1 MTPDRAT
8 RQQLAAALAWKEAHA
23 GFDAAV
29 AGIPPEARGTRPANL
44 PYSAWQLL
52 EHLRISQHD
61 ILDFCLNA
69 GYEERAWPDD
79 YWPASPEPPD
89 SSAWDESLRLYRE
102 DRAALQR
109 LATDA
114 DIDLTSKIP
123 HGDGQTYLREILL
136 ATDHAAYH
144 VGELVVLRRLL
155 GIWP

>member
-52 EHLRISQHD
+52 EHLRITQHD

-69 GYEERAWPDD
+69 GYEEMAWPDD

-136 ATDHAAYH
+136 VTDHAAYH